1 MATTSSLP
9 PGLAAPIP
17 FYVTPYY
24 NSKGP
29 AINVGPLSEALALAT
44 PATIGVLVETWRPAL
59 AYQPATTLFV
69 LAVRL
74 FDLGQHDE
82 GLYWFY
88 QAQYRA
94 RRLHRLLD
102 PTQIG
107 QLFDPAFELESAH
120 GAFLELAGPY
130 FNGYAGCAQ
139 ARWLGAIE
147 RVRADNQEVL
157 ILPSSTPAWPC
168 APPKNGRQIS
178 RQSMRAWL
186 GWPRPCAQAGTRYR
200 PSAAPMAPT
209 RSSAARTSRGPARSV
224 GGMAK
229 DAKAQTHK
237 RLPRGSEPVG
247 HQQQVPAA
255 LTRLKVVTWPNGHP
269 RVAQPAIQQGRHLA
283 HNFRR
288 FVQGDAFEFFA
299 YFNKGDFAVM
309 GRS

>member
-24 NSKGP
+24 NSEGP

-44 PATIGVLVETWRPAL
+44 SATIGVMAEAWRPAL

-94 RRLHRLLD
+94 RLLHRLLD

-157 ILPSSTPAWPC
+157 NFALIYPGLALCPAEEWP
-168 APPKNGRQIS
+168 ANQQAIDAGLAGLATALRAGWDEMQAERRANGTH
-178 RQSMRAWL
+178 
-186 GWPRPCAQAGTRYR
+186 AQFC
-200 PSAAPMAPT
+200 
-209 RSSAARTSRGPARSV
+209 GP
-224 GGMAK
+224 
-229 DAKAQTHK
+229 D
-237 RLPRGSEPVG
+237 
-247 HQQQVPAA
+247 
-255 LTRLKVVTWPNGHP
+255 
-269 RVAQPAIQQGRHLA
+269 
-283 HNFRR
+283 
-288 FVQGDAFEFFA
+288 
-299 YFNKGDFAVM
+299 
-309 GRS
+309 